1 MNHPIH
7 WLYSQHGGAQSE
19 TSLRCYL
26 CGAWSAQERYPVAK
40 GIADT
45 FNSHFLAKAP
55 SSPWLCAACHWYFN
69 DKSHPDFRKMSL
81 IVAEQRWHNWQ
92 RTDMKTE
99 IGIWLS
105 AGLEADAYL
114 VCSLS
119 KKKHILLQAPLN
131 TAGAKM
137 LAVQVEEQIAYLDY
151 SAWEYLD
158 RRFMALLALGH
169 NKGEILSSNLYGNTL
184 RKHGRIDDALR
195 FSAELEPYRNSA
207 ALDLLSYVTI
217 IDKESEETLDASNTR
232 RTAATPE
239 HGSGSAV
246 GGLDADRRRIQSA
259 VPHGHLDAVRDQHSG
274 RRPHDDEPGP
284 VSQPS
289 LW

>member
-7 WLYSQHGGAQSE
+7 WLFSQFGGTCVSGQ
-19 TSLRCYL
+19 RVCYL
-26 CGAWSAQERYPVAK
+26 CGTPCDELHSVAK

-45 FNSHFLAKAP
+45 FNSHYLARCP
-55 SSPWLCAACHWYFN
+55 SSPSLCPACYWYLA
-69 DKSHPDFRKMSL
+69 DRSHPDFRKMSL
-81 IVAEQRWHNWQ
+81 MVWETGWKQWA
-92 RTDMKTE
+92 RTDMKADIEGTLQHGMGE
-99 IGIWLS
+99 
-105 AGLEADAYL
+105 DAYL

-137 LAVQVEEQIAYLDY
+137 LAVQVEEQVAYLDY

-169 NKGEILSSNLYGNTL
+169 NKGEILSGNLYGNTL